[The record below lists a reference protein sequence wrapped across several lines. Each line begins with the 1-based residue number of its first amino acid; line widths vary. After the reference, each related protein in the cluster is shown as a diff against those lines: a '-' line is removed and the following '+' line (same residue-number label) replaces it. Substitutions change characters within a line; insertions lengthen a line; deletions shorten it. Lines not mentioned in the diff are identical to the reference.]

1 MGLRKTVTGDQ
12 QNFPSLKDALVVRMA
27 PPASQRD
34 KPKNA
39 IAPPNLPT
47 DAASITLPTI
57 IERARLEAQ
66 RPRES
71 NTHPPA
77 SPARW
82 RANLI
87 ASFVAIFLA
96 GFLSA
101 FALYWTGLIPGTTK
115 TPLIAQQKN
124 PVWPDLLAPGP
135 ISPRGQNS
143 SGVTPD
149 QAFQMADAKLHGLE
163 APPDHEEARY
173 WLRIGISGALSGD
186 RLRWA
191 LTQLGTLYA
200 KPTASQSEYEVARSV
215 WELAAAQKDPVALC
229 FLARLDADLPSTQP
243 NKEIALK
250 FLEQAKATGG
260 CGGTEQTI
268 EPLSR

>member
-1 MGLRKTVTGDQ
+1 MRPRKTVTGNQ

-27 PPASQRD
+27 PRASQPDRSQ
-34 KPKNA
+34 NA

-66 RPRES
+66 RPREP
-71 NTHPPA
+71 NTRSPA
-77 SPARW
+77 SSARW

-87 ASFVAIFLA
+87 ALLAATFLA
-96 GFLSA
+96 GVLFT
-101 FALYWTGLIPGTTK
+101 FALYWTGLIPGMTK
-115 TPLIAQQKN
+115 TTLIAQQRDL
-124 PVWPDLLAPGP
+124 VWPDLLAPGP

-149 QAFQMADAKLHGLE
+149 QAFQMADAKLHGLG

-173 WLRIGISGALSGD
+173 WLRIGIAGALSGD

-200 KPTASQSEYEVARSV
+200 RPTASQSEYEVARSV

-229 FLARLDADLPSTQP
+229 FLARLEADLPSTHA
-243 NKEIALK
+243 NKETALK
-250 FLEQAKATGG
+250 FFEQAKAKGA
-260 CGGTEQTI
+260 CGGAEQAI
-268 EPLSR
+268 EPLNR